1 MDGYNI
7 TELSINE
14 NLTLKVVDLAKPENI
29 TIIAHNPYTNFS
41 FTIEVNIVDETI
53 EGRKETIWIVILVI
67 GVIMIITLITV
78 YAKQSKTP
86 RSQV

>member
-1 MDGYNI
+1 
-7 TELSINE
+7 
-14 NLTLKVVDLAKPENI
+14 
-29 TIIAHNPYTNFS
+29 
-41 FTIEVNIVDETI
+41 VNIVDETI